1 MKQSVPE
8 IVVVSGLSGSG
19 KSTAMAALEDV
30 GFYCVD
36 NLPPTLVEQFLDLC
50 GKAEAPVERIA
61 LAIDAREKAFLS
73 GLPQMIAELRE
84 QSAQVQILFLE
95 CSNEVLVNRYRETRR
110 VHPLAPTGNVEDG
123 VETERR
129 LLGEVAALAD
139 IVLDSSEMN
148 IHQLKDAV
156 MRDVSGTERST
167 VINLSSFG
175 FRFGTPKAAELLFD
189 VRFLPNPYFEPGLK
203 ARTGLDPEVAE
214 YVLGASE
221 AKAFLEHLD
230 RLLSFLMPLYD
241 AEGKAYLAIG
251 MGCTGGRHRSVA
263 VAEAIAQRLAAAGHQ
278 INVTHRDVGKEE

>member
-61 LAIDAREKAFLS
+61 LAIDAREMAFLS
-73 GLPQMIAELRE
+73 GLPQMITELRE
-84 QSAQVQILFLE
+84 QSAHVQILFLE

-148 IHQLKDAV
+148 VHQLKDAV

-175 FRFGTPKAAELLFD
+175 FRFGTPKEAELLFD

-214 YVLGASE
+214 YVLEASE

-278 INVTHRDVGKEE
+278 VNVTHRDVGKEE